1 MKNPD
6 LTSVVNCVS
15 QIEQFVLTSPFE
27 NKSWEM
33 FDEMINN
40 AEEFN
45 KLLGIPYRIVNIVSG
60 KTLMK
65 EVWLLSGCIIMIS
78 YNIVVKNGFHAI
90 FTKEN
95 NGGLLCGVYFWCW
108 LIKKMFYI
116 NEIKKKNMVMAIF
129 RLLIL
134 IPIGKDLCINI

>member
-1 MKNPD
+1 
-6 LTSVVNCVS
+6 
-15 QIEQFVLTSPFE
+15 
-27 NKSWEM
+27 M

-95 NGGLLCGVYFWCW
+95 NGGLLCGVYFWRW

-134 IPIGKDLCINI
+134 IPIGKDLCMNI

>member
-1 MKNPD
+1 MNF
-6 LTSVVNCVS
+6 VF

-60 KTLMK
+60 KSSQKFSFCLAAFCEILNQNLQWQWFIDYLASSVEKQKFVLHVK
-65 EVWLLSGCIIMIS
+65 EYTELKRKKG
-78 YNIVVKNGFHAI
+78 N
-90 FTKEN
+90 
-95 NGGLLCGVYFWCW
+95 
-108 LIKKMFYI
+108 LICSQKMYWS
-116 NEIKKKNMVMAIF
+116 EK
-129 RLLIL
+129 
-134 IPIGKDLCINI
+134 

>member
-1 MKNPD
+1 MLNKMLRIFHTWPWWHICKYWIVNKNTEHKSKISTKN
-6 LTSVVNCVS
+6 LKNSNLIFVMNCVS

-60 KTLMK
+60 KSSQKFSFCLAAFCEILNQNLQWEWK
-65 EVWLLSGCIIMIS
+65 KSL
-78 YNIVVKNGFHAI
+78 HAI
-90 FTKEN
+90 FTGEKI
-95 NGGLLCGVYFWCW
+95 CW
-108 LIKKMFYI
+108 LL
-116 NEIKKKNMVMAIF
+116 A
-129 RLLIL
+129 
-134 IPIGKDLCINI
+134 C